1 MQMLIQK
8 FILPLAEV
16 SDLGLKAIHMN
27 RLGRFVALAGKNGA
41 GKSRILGRLAACVDA
56 RAQGFE
62 QLQLLREAIK
72 NLESAIGE
80 SHDPDRLSEWDRNLA
95 ECNRKLAITLE
106 RVVADESLGKFKAI
120 HYVPKKLDLHD
131 PRKSVPE
138 ALVGAFNQA
147 KTPGL
152 QAYEQYCLLYIQQLQ
167 ERCWNAEHPSFSGS
181 AAEKTEA
188 ISDFQAFQSNVKKLL
203 GVEFAR
209 NLNGEL
215 TLFDKPVA
223 EAGLSDGQKVIL
235 QLCVALHAQRSE
247 LDKTVFLLDE
257 PENHLHP
264 SAVIDLVKSLYEATT
279 NAQIWIATHSV
290 PLLAYIASEEPMSL
304 WYVENGEVQNAGR
317 RPQLVLKG
325 LLGDDERIGQLN
337 AFSGLP
343 AQLASINYAV
353 ESLFFPQVIAD
364 GSSDDQVVQIR
375 KMLPAADG
383 LTKAPPTVLD
393 YGAGKGRLLDG
404 LAACV
409 GGEGGRLSGLL
420 DYVAYDAYDAD
431 REACQRVIA
440 THFPSA
446 EHAYFNRPEEFFGK
460 RNRESVDAVVMCNV
474 LHEISPNDWL
484 DLFSSLSLVVKS
496 LKDSGYL
503 MLVEDQRIPVGEK
516 AHKYGF
522 LVLDTC
528 HLKTLFAVTAADGK
542 ELFDFTDA
550 RGDGRLKAH
559 FIAKSLLTRISA
571 ESITAAIE
579 ELRATAKNEITK
591 IRALTPNYANGQL
604 NGFWTQQFAN
614 ASLFL
619 AEKGK

>member
-1 MQMLIQK
+1 MLIQK

-16 SDLGLKAIHMN
+16 SDLGLKAINMN

-41 GKSRILGRLAACVDA
+41 GKSRILTRLAACVDE
-56 RAQGFE
+56 RAKRMSNLTF
-62 QLQLLREAIK
+62 LRQAIG
-72 NLESAIGE
+72 NAESAIRQNPT
-80 SHDPDRLSEWDRNLA
+80 SDLRSQWDRSLA
-95 ECNRKLAITLE
+95 DYKWQLTVTLE
-106 RVVADESLGKFKAI
+106 QVVADESLGEFKAI
-120 HYVPKKLDLHD
+120 HYVPKKLDLLD
-131 PRKSVPE
+131 PRKSHLG
-138 ALVGAFNQA
+138 ALVSGFNQA
-147 KTPGL
+147 KTLGL
-152 QAYEQYCLLYIQQLQ
+152 QGYEQYCLLYIQQLQ

-188 ISDFQAFQSNVKKLL
+188 VLDFQTFQSNVKQLL
-203 GVEFAR
+203 GVEFHR

-235 QLCVALHAQRSE
+235 QLCVALHAQHGE

-317 RPQLVLKG
+317 RPQLVLQG

-353 ESLFFPQVIAD
+353 ESLLSPQVIAD
-364 GSSDDQVVQIR
+364 GSGDDQVVQIR
-375 KMLPAADG
+375 KMLPLADG
-383 LTKAPPTVLD
+383 RTNVPPTVLD

-404 LAACV
+404 LAACI
-409 GGEGGRLSGLL
+409 GGEGGQLSGLI
-420 DYVAYDAYDAD
+420 DYVAYDAYEAD
-431 REACQRVIA
+431 CEACKRVIA
-440 THFPSA
+440 AHFPHA
-446 EHAYFNRPEEFFGK
+446 EHTYFNRPEEFFGK

-484 DLFSSLSLVVKS
+484 GLFSPLSLVVKS
-496 LKDSGYL
+496 LKASGYL

-542 ELFDFTDA
+542 DLFGFTDA

-559 FIAKSLLTRISA
+559 FIAKSLLTRITA

-579 ELRATAKNEITK
+579 ELRTTAKDEITR
-591 IRALTPNYANGQL
+591 IRALAPHYANGQL